1 MIGLT
6 FAGQGGKGG
15 KGGKGKGGHGN
26 HGSHGGPGGPM
37 QKPGGPGSHMQ
48 KPGGNEKPNMMM
60 EMMGHMDGLCMDPEM
75 IIKMCVMGT
84 PLGQKM
90 CDAKKKCKKPMKP
103 MKPELEMCSKP
114 KPTGRMFEVI
124 ESRKKKP
131 GKKPKPSK
139 KPTKCPSVDDIIA
152 GIAEEMSE
160 EICVFQELGWIDD
173 KWNHDDARYMAD
185 IATLPPKVTAAL
197 DEDEDFAKCYEE
209 VECEMNKK
217 MEKDKDMK
225 KCMKKMS
232 KEDLAKLNEVGE
244 FMAGTI
250 CFKKQLMKACTCQV
264 KSTMMKKLQMLMQ
277 MHSSPISQMIGL
289 HG

>member
-1 MIGLT
+1 MIL
-6 FAGQGGKGG
+6 
-15 KGGKGKGGHGN
+15 
-26 HGSHGGPGGPM
+26 
-37 QKPGGPGSHMQ
+37 
-48 KPGGNEKPNMMM
+48 
-60 EMMGHMDGLCMDPEM
+60 
-75 IIKMCVMGT
+75 II
-84 PLGQKM
+84 
-90 CDAKKKCKKPMKP
+90 
-103 MKPELEMCSKP
+103 
-114 KPTGRMFEVI
+114 
-124 ESRKKKP
+124 
-131 GKKPKPSK
+131 
-139 KPTKCPSVDDIIA
+139 
-152 GIAEEMSE
+152 E

-185 IATLPPKVTAAL
+185 ISTLPPKVTAAL

>member
-1 MIGLT
+1 MIL
-6 FAGQGGKGG
+6 
-15 KGGKGKGGHGN
+15 
-26 HGSHGGPGGPM
+26 
-37 QKPGGPGSHMQ
+37 
-48 KPGGNEKPNMMM
+48 
-60 EMMGHMDGLCMDPEM
+60 
-75 IIKMCVMGT
+75 II
-84 PLGQKM
+84 
-90 CDAKKKCKKPMKP
+90 
-103 MKPELEMCSKP
+103 
-114 KPTGRMFEVI
+114 
-124 ESRKKKP
+124 
-131 GKKPKPSK
+131 
-139 KPTKCPSVDDIIA
+139 
-152 GIAEEMSE
+152 E

-185 IATLPPKVTAAL
+185 ISTLPPKVTAAL

-264 KSTMMKKLQMLMQ
+264 KSTMMKKLEMLMQ